1 MIALA
6 ILAAVFIGYSL
17 VAARLD
23 KSSITAPMVFVLVG
37 GAPSG
42 SRLPTGSDRWATRKR

>member
-6 ILAAVFIGYSL
+6 ILAAVFICYSL

-23 KSSITAPMVFVLVG
+23 KWSITAPMVFVLT
-37 GAPSG
+37 GALLGSG
-42 SRLPTGSDRWATRKR
+42 LPTGSDLWATRKR